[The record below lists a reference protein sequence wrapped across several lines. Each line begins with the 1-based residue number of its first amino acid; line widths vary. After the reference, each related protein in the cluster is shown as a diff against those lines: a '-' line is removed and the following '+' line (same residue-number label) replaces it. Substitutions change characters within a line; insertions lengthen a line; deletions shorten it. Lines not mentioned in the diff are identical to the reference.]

1 MLARMSKR
9 ALALLM
15 VFCMVVSA
23 LSISALA
30 IELPNGEDTPGSLD
44 GRMFEYHVT
53 YSALEELKDYYGY
66 EGDVENVTIVFKQ
79 DFSLIEG
86 ESRRMINNVAA
97 QCHSI
102 SFSMTRYG
110 KAGPNEIKQFDIKF
124 CDGTVRS
131 VPESDLAC
139 TLITEQGAAVPIYE
153 VSLKESLRPTDP
165 TPEESESVYVYLKA
179 VDGLGQDNGRGY
191 ITVGEIK
198 MNLPDASTEYRTG
211 GEARCSEYA
220 DEISAALANIAR
232 YNDNTIDLS
241 DVEWYTLHCASG
253 ADGYVE
259 NREAW
264 HLDGKVRVY
273 NVNYHHNNGTET
285 VTTDPN
291 GYMAGESFTTMT
303 IEGLNYEGHTLLGWS
318 TDPEATTPATSFS
331 IPADGGDVDLYA
343 VWQLDEPA
351 AETYDAWFFI
361 RTDGVIPIEDGTT
374 QYDSS
379 YYKPAHND
387 DGTGALTGKVDGTA
401 AWTTYY
407 GPIENGAINGVKL
420 SEAFAEVA
428 KHIDTAPADDAIKTA
443 LGKDFDPA
451 TQGVVWYVVKEMDNG
466 TDYTGQCPGWHVDG
480 IVYTKGEGTTEVR
493 ILNYYRNVEDNE
505 SPIAFSV
512 HGLGTTATVSA
523 GITPTREGYEF
534 TGWNTAADGS
544 GTPYKAGDPIPMTKD
559 VNLYAQWEEKG
570 TEPEPST
577 YTVTYKYEGSVPSG
591 YTAPV
596 DSNKYAKDDEVTVS
610 TEPSTIPDNYTFSGW
625 KAEGITITDGK
636 FTMPEGSVTLTGTW
650 TYAEPTPEPT
660 PDPTPSYNYYHVTV
674 NYLDRADNSK
684 IAESYVSPSRIQG
697 SRYDVSE
704 YDAIA
709 IEGYTYDA
717 TEGDD
722 VTGVLNSN
730 KTVNVYYMAG
740 GTEIDDGDTPT
751 GGLPEIPG
759 EGGEVDI
766 DDGQTPTT
774 DLPDT
779 GSTGE
784 SSNAGSTGGDIGG
797 DVEIHDEGTPT
808 GSLPQTGT
816 LAQTS
821 AARAALGIL
830 ALTASLMAAGL
841 ALVLFRK
848 SRKAWAADTAE

>member
-1 MLARMSKR
+1 MLARMSKK

-30 IELPNGEDTPGSLD
+30 IELPNGEDTPGSFD
-44 GRMFEYHVT
+44 VRMFEYHVT

-66 EGDVENVTIVFKQ
+66 EGDVESVTIVFKQ

-86 ESRRMINNVAA
+86 ESRRMVNNLVA

-124 CDGTVRS
+124 CDGTVLS

-153 VSLKESLRPTDP
+153 VSLQESLRPTDP
-165 TPEESESVYVYLKA
+165 TPEEGESVYVYLKA
-179 VDGLGQDNGRGY
+179 VDGLGEDNGRGY

-198 MNLPDASTEYRTG
+198 MALPAANAEYRTD
-211 GEARCSEYA
+211 GEARYTKYA
-220 DEISAALANIAR
+220 DEISAALANIDR

-241 DVEWYTLHCASG
+241 DVEWYTLHCANG

-259 NREAW
+259 NQEAW

-273 NVNYHHNNGTET
+273 NVNYHHNNGTEA
-285 VTTDPN
+285 VTTEPN

-303 IEGLNYEGHTLLGWS
+303 IEGLTYEDHTLLGWS
-318 TDPEATTPATSFS
+318 TDPKATTPATSFS

-343 VWQLDEPA
+343 VWKLDESVT
-351 AETYDAWFFI
+351 ETHDAWFFI
-361 RTDGVIPIEDGTT
+361 RTDGVVPIETGST

-379 YYKPAHND
+379 YYKPTHAD

-401 AWTTYY
+401 AWTNYY
-407 GPIENGAINGVKL
+407 GTIENGAINGVEL
-420 SEAFAEVA
+420 SKAFAKVA
-428 KHIDTAPADDAIKTA
+428 EHIDTAPTNDAIKAA
-443 LGKDFDPA
+443 LGADFDPA

-466 TDYTGQCPGWHVDG
+466 TDCTGQCPGWHVDG

-493 ILNYYRNVEDNE
+493 ILNYYRNVEANE

-512 HGLGTTATVSA
+512 HGKDTVAKVSA
-523 GITPTREGYEF
+523 GITPTREGYDF
-534 TGWNTAADGS
+534 TGWNTQADGK
-544 GTPYKAGDPIPMTKD
+544 GTPYAANDPITMTED
-559 VNLYAQWEEKG
+559 VNLYAQWKLKD
-570 TEPEPST
+570 TDPDPAT

-591 YTAPV
+591 DTAPV
-596 DSNKYAKDDEVTVS
+596 DNNKYAKGNTVTVS
-610 TEPSTIPDNYTFSGW
+610 TKPTTIPTNYTFSGW
-625 KAEGITITDGK
+625 TVTEPSGITITDDGK
-636 FTMPEGSVTLTGTW
+636 FTMPEGNVTLTGTW
-650 TYAEPTPEPT
+650 TYT
-660 PDPTPSYNYYHVTV
+660 DPGSNPGPSYDYYRVTV
-674 NYLDRADNSK
+674 NYLDRADGSK
-684 IAESYVSPSRIQG
+684 IAESYVSPSHIEG

-717 TEGDD
+717 TEGDA
-722 VTGVLNSN
+722 VSGILNGN
-730 KTVNVYYMAG
+730 KTVNVYYMADE
-740 GTEIDDGDTPT
+740 TDIDDGDTPT
-751 GGLPEIPG
+751 TDLPDIPG
-759 EGGEVDI
+759 EGGGEVDI

-779 GSTGE
+779 GDNGGE
-784 SSNAGSTGGDIGG
+784 TDIP
-797 DVEIHDEGTPT
+797 DTGTPT

-821 AARAALGIL
+821 AARLALGAL
-830 ALTASLMAAGL
+830 ALTASVAAAGL
-841 ALVLFRK
+841 ALLLFRK
-848 SRKAWAADTAE
+848 SRKA